1 MFLFLCNFSIAFWG
15 CLDLFYFHLRFIKN
29 FQIIW
34 EEFPLFSQ
42 FFTICLYLR
51 GIGYSTEPGRQAHTG
66 SGGLR
71 YAAKILYE
79 IMLAGFLC
87 LTKPAFMRRPWRITP
102 CPAVHGWAFLY
113 FVGIISTVSRQLC
126 YSPSRACVC
135 LPPGFL
141 TLWLYLPSCRFAHG
155 YCRRL
160 ALCMFAILLRF
171 PLGYCRG
178 LALCVL
184 VILLRFPLGCCL
196 GLALCVLV
204 ICVCFARSPL
214 GSLGFARSPRGFA
227 QT

>member
-1 MFLFLCNFSIAFWG
+1 MFLFLCSFSIAFWWR
-15 CLDLFYFHLRFIKN
+15 LDLFYFHLRFIKN

-34 EEFPLFSQ
+34 EEFPFFSQ
-42 FFTICLYLR
+42 FFTIRLTCV
-51 GIGYSTEPGRQAHTG
+51 GCGYSTEPGRQAHTG

-102 CPAVHGWAFLY
+102 CPAFLGWAFLC
-113 FVGIISTVSRQLC
+113 FVGIISTVSRQLR

-155 YCRRL
+155 YCRGL
-160 ALCMFAILLRF
+160 ALCMF
-171 PLGYCRG
+171 
-178 LALCVL
+178 
-184 VILLRFPLGCCL
+184 
-196 GLALCVLV
+196 V
-204 ICVCFARSPL
+204 ICVCFARSPPGL
-214 GSLGFARSPRGFA
+214 LCACLLFFYSFPPAVAAGSLGFARSPRGFA
-227 QT
+227 QG

>member
-1 MFLFLCNFSIAFWG
+1 MLW
-15 CLDLFYFHLRFIKN
+15 
-29 FQIIW
+29 
-34 EEFPLFSQ
+34 
-42 FFTICLYLR
+42 

-102 CPAVHGWAFLY
+102 CPAVPGWAFLC
-113 FVGIISTVSRQLC
+113 FVGIISTVSRQLL

-155 YCRRL
+155 YCRGL
-160 ALCMFAILLRF
+160 ALCMF
-171 PLGYCRG
+171 
-178 LALCVL
+178 
-184 VILLRFPLGCCL
+184 VILLRFPLGCCR
-196 GLALCVLV
+196 GLALCV
-204 ICVCFARSPL
+204 FAILLRFPSAAAA
-214 GSLGFARSPRGFA
+214 GSLCACLLFFYASPRLLPRA
-227 QT
+227 RLDLLALCECLLMASPASHRASS

>member
-1 MFLFLCNFSIAFWG
+1 MRG
-15 CLDLFYFHLRFIKN
+15 C
-29 FQIIW
+29 
-34 EEFPLFSQ
+34 
-42 FFTICLYLR
+42 
-51 GIGYSTEPGRQAHTG
+51 GYSTEPGRQALTG

-102 CPAVHGWAFLY
+102 CPAVPGWAFLC
-113 FVGIISTVSRQLC
+113 FVGIISTVSRQLR

-155 YCRRL
+155 C
-160 ALCMFAILLRF
+160 
-171 PLGYCRG
+171 CRG

-184 VILLRFPLGCCL
+184 I
-196 GLALCVLV
+196 
-204 ICVCFARSPL
+204 ICVCFARSPP
-214 GSLGFARSPRGFA
+214 GSLGFARSLRGFA
-227 QT
+227 LAYPSITSSVIMRQKPTINATVARFECPPSDISGTSSSITT

>member
-1 MFLFLCNFSIAFWG
+1 MCSFSIAFWG
-15 CLDLFYFHLRFIKN
+15 CLVLFYFYLRFIKN
-29 FQIIW
+29 FQIIR
-34 EEFPLFSQ
+34 EEFPFFSQ
-42 FFTICLYLR
+42 FFTIHLNCCG

-102 CPAVHGWAFLY
+102 CPAVLGWAFLC
-113 FVGIISTVSRQLC
+113 FVGIISTVSRQLR

-155 YCRRL
+155 YCR
-160 ALCMFAILLRF
+160 
-171 PLGYCRG
+171 G

-184 VILLRFPLGCCL
+184 VILLRFSLGCCR
-196 GLALCVLV
+196 GLALCVFV
-204 ICVCFARSPL
+204 ICVCFALSPP
-214 GSLGFARSPRGFA
+214 GSLRPSPASHRVSS
-227 QT
+227 

>member
-1 MFLFLCNFSIAFWG
+1 MLW
-15 CLDLFYFHLRFIKN
+15 
-29 FQIIW
+29 
-34 EEFPLFSQ
+34 
-42 FFTICLYLR
+42 

-102 CPAVHGWAFLY
+102 CPAVLGWAFLC
-113 FVGIISTVSRQLC
+113 FVGIISTVSRQLR

-155 YCRRL
+155 YCR
-160 ALCMFAILLRF
+160 
-171 PLGYCRG
+171 G

-184 VILLRFPLGCCL
+184 VILLRFPSAVAVGSLCACSLFFYAFPRLLPWARSVRAGYLCML
-196 GLALCVLV
+196 FPVSAGLAW
-204 ICVCFARSPL
+204 ICSLFVRVCSGLAQHHIECHHEAEAHHKCY
-214 GSLGFARSPRGFA
+214 GGAIGVTSL
-227 QT
+227 

>member
-1 MFLFLCNFSIAFWG
+1 MLW
-15 CLDLFYFHLRFIKN
+15 
-29 FQIIW
+29 
-34 EEFPLFSQ
+34 
-42 FFTICLYLR
+42 

-102 CPAVHGWAFLY
+102 CPAVLGWAFLC
-113 FVGIISTVSRQLC
+113 FVGIISTVSRQLR

-155 YCRRL
+155 YCRGL
-160 ALCMFAILLRF
+160 AWICSLFFYAFPSAAAAGSLCACLLFFYASPLLLPRARSVRVCYSF
-171 PLGYCRG
+171 TLPLGCCRG
-178 LALCVL
+178 LAWICSPFARV
-184 VILLRFPLGCCL
+184 CS
-196 GLALCVLV
+196 GLAQHHIECHHEAEAHHKCYGGTV
-204 ICVCFARSPL
+204 
-214 GSLGFARSPRGFA
+214 
-227 QT
+227 

>member
-1 MFLFLCNFSIAFWG
+1 MLW
-15 CLDLFYFHLRFIKN
+15 
-29 FQIIW
+29 
-34 EEFPLFSQ
+34 
-42 FFTICLYLR
+42 

-102 CPAVHGWAFLY
+102 CPAVPGWAFLC
-113 FVGIISTVSRQLC
+113 FVGIISTVSRQLR

-141 TLWLYLPSCRFAHG
+141 TLWLYLPFCRFAHG
-155 YCRRL
+155 YCR
-160 ALCMFAILLRF
+160 
-171 PLGYCRG
+171 
-178 LALCVL
+178 
-184 VILLRFPLGCCL
+184 

-214 GSLGFARSPRGFA
+214 GLLFACLLFFYASPRLLPRARLDLLALCEGLLRPSPA
-227 QT
+227 SHRASS

>member
-1 MFLFLCNFSIAFWG
+1 M
-15 CLDLFYFHLRFIKN
+15 RFIKN

-34 EEFPLFSQ
+34 EEFPF
-42 FFTICLYLR
+42 FFTVFHNAFDLR
-51 GIGYSTEPGRQAHTG
+51 GIRYSTEPGRQAHTG

-102 CPAVHGWAFLY
+102 CPAVLGWAFLC
-113 FVGIISTVSRQLC
+113 FVGIISTVSRQLR

-155 YCRRL
+155 YCRGL
-160 ALCMFAILLRF
+160 ALGVFVILLRF
-171 PLGYCRG
+171 LLGCCRG
-178 LALCVL
+178 LALGM
-184 VILLRFPLGCCL
+184 F
-196 GLALCVLV
+196 V
-204 ICVCFARSPL
+204 ICVCFARSPP
-214 GSLGFARSPRGFA
+214 GSLCACLLFFYAFPSAVAVGSLWPSPASHRVSS
-227 QT
+227 